1 MTVLSSSYGIIMYHA
16 INASSHG
23 KNVVDGINATD
34 KHYLKGEME
43 LIGKL
48 AGNDNTNIGILT
60 SDSKYV
66 SIKFSYECLHILNHK

>member
-1 MTVLSSSYGIIMYHA
+1 MDHT
-16 INASSHG
+16 INAPCYG
-23 KNVVDGINATD
+23 NNVLYGLNATD

-48 AGNDNTNIGILT
+48 SGINTTNIGMLT

-66 SIKFSYECLHILNHK
+66 SIKFADQCLHILNNK